1 MEFIYAERLEQ
12 MRETVRVTIFTALFV
27 LCGIFTS
34 SMGRAE
40 DDNLTAARNIFDGPQ
55 FGLMIVLGIE
65 TLCPH
70 LKQHLQS
77 EDPNQRIVLMTDENA
92 TAFHSEAC
100 VGRCDLVH
108 ANTILSR
115 CQRDTKIKRCKFY
128 GALYKGRFYNLTFN
142 PLGSD
147 LHILCSVR

>member
-1 MEFIYAERLEQ
+1 
-12 MRETVRVTIFTALFV
+12 MRKAVGIFVCSALVV
-27 LCGIFTS
+27 LCAIVTS
-34 SMGRAE
+34 SVGRAE
-40 DDNLTAARNIFDGPQ
+40 DESLTAARDIFDGPQ

-65 TLCPH
+65 KLCPH

-100 VGRCDLVH
+100 VGRCDLVQ
-108 ANTILSR
+108 ANNILSR
-115 CQRDTKIKRCKFY
+115 CQHDTKIKSCKFY
-128 GALYKGRFYNLTFN
+128 GALYKERFYNLTFN